1 MKKVEK
7 KHWLLQYLLV
17 KWKHWFK
24 LLAFTGKYSENIADK
39 KIQNFQKNVDN
50 KKHICYIRKRCLRKA
65 KTTKKIKLK
74 NEKKL
79 LTFND
84 ISDIVLNVAW
94 KKSNKKIYQKNKK
107 NCWLSKENLIYYLCT
122 RKSAD
127 DLWKLSKTSITLSQE
142 ILNVIKLKKIN
153 FLESLILAQDE
164 RWRHA

>member
-107 NCWLSKENLIYYLCT
+107 IV
-122 RKSAD
+122 D
-127 DLWKLSKTSITLSQE
+127 FQ
-142 ILNVIKLKKIN
+142 KKIWYITYAHEKVQMIFEN
-153 FLESLILAQDE
+153 
-164 RWRHA
+164 